1 MAGGRPTDYDEKY
14 CEMLIEHMEQGL
26 SFESFAGLI
35 GCASSTLYNW
45 EKDNP
50 EFLEAKKIGFDRN
63 RLFYERAGINMM
75 KDGQGSATV
84 WLFNMKNRFPKQWR
98 DKQEVEST
106 NVNYNHNKDVTEW
119 TDEELDAATR
129 KAMGGGK

>member
-1 MAGGRPTDYDEKY
+1 MAGGRPTDYEEKY

-26 SFESFAGLI
+26 SFESFAGFI

-50 EFLEAKKIGFDRN
+50 EFLEAKKVGFDRN
-63 RLFYERAGINMM
+63 RLFYERAGVTMM
-75 KDGQGSATV
+75 QDGQGSATV

-106 NVNYNHNKDVTEW
+106 NTNINLNKDVSQW

-129 KAMGGGK
+129 NAMGGK

>member
-1 MAGGRPTDYDEKY
+1 MAGGRPTTYKPEYCDE
-14 CEMLIEHMEQGL
+14 LIKHMASGL

-35 GCASSTLYNW
+35 GCALSTLYEW
-45 EKDNP
+45 EKVNP
-50 EFLEAKKIGFDRN
+50 AFSEAKKEGFEKN
-63 RLFYERAGINMM
+63 RLFYERAGVTMM
-75 KDGQGSATV
+75 QDGQGSATV

-106 NVNYNHNKDVTEW
+106 NTNINLNKDVSQW

-129 KAMGGGK
+129 NAMGGK